1 VDDTTTDFLG
11 LAAGWI
17 AGQVN
22 KYPPGTGSAVAGLSP
37 TVVVTERAVDAASV
51 SGDQAALKSACQ
63 GWMGAWKEGLA
74 LWREH
79 ERKR

>member
-1 VDDTTTDFLG
+1 MDAAKQDFL
-11 LAAGWI
+11 LVAAGWI

-22 KYPPGTGSAVAGLSP
+22 KYPPGTGVAVAGLSP
-37 TVVVTERAVDAASV
+37 AVVVTERAVDAASV